1 MNYID
6 AIHKFIDPI
15 VANAENITIE
25 ELPNDS
31 KKDRTFLITCSSEDT
46 GRLIGKHGSTA
57 EALREALSIGGK
69 NNNERIHIKFSS
81 IDKDE
86 IPSTDT
92 VSE

>member
-1 MNYID
+1 MDYIA

-15 VANAENITIE
+15 VSNVEAVEIE

-31 KKDRTFLITCSSEDT
+31 KKDRTFKITCDAEDT

-69 NNNERIHIKFSS
+69 ANNERVHIKFASHGEQEAS
-81 IDKDE
+81 QVEQAND
-86 IPSTDT
+86 
-92 VSE
+92 